1 MAPRLR
7 IAAKYYAAR
16 TEVLIPSGAKLCKDL
31 CVAGNNKIRV
41 GLIADTHG
49 LLRPEA
55 MEFLRSSD
63 YIVHAGDIG
72 DRGILDELEAI
83 ARVCVVRGNNDT
95 EPWAAALRETELL
108 AVGALAV
115 YVIHDLADLRIQPE
129 TAAVQVVV
137 SGHSHNRGSSG
148 ATVFCSSIRGARD
161 RAVLS
166 CRLRSGNSSLK
177 GPRSP
182 RASSILPTHGCW
194 RAFRRFARSVT
205 H

>member
-1 MAPRLR
+1 VAPRLR

-137 SGHSHNRGSSG
+137 SGHSHKPLLERRHGVLFVNPGS
-148 ATVFCSSIRGARD
+148 A
-161 RAVLS
+161 
-166 CRLRSGNSSLK
+166 
-177 GPRSP
+177 GPRRFKLP
-182 RASSILPTHGCW
+182 IAIGELLIEGASV
-194 RAFRRFARSVT
+194 AARVFDLADARLLASL
-205 H
+205 

>member
-137 SGHSHNRGSSG
+137 SGHSHKPLLERRHGVLFVNPGS
-148 ATVFCSSIRGARD
+148 A
-161 RAVLS
+161 
-166 CRLRSGNSSLK
+166 
-177 GPRSP
+177 GPRRFKLP
-182 RASSILPTHGCW
+182 IAIGELLIEGASV
-194 RAFRRFARSVT
+194 AARVFDLADARLLASL
-205 H
+205 

>member
-1 MAPRLR
+1 VAPRLR

-137 SGHSHNRGSSG
+137 SGHSHKPLLERRHG
-148 ATVFCSSIRGARD
+148 
-161 RAVLS
+161 VLFVNPWS
-166 CRLRSGNSSLK
+166 A
-177 GPRSP
+177 GPRRFKLP
-182 RASSILPTHGCW
+182 IAIGELLIEGASV
-194 RAFRRFARSVT
+194 AARVFDLADARLLASL
-205 H
+205 